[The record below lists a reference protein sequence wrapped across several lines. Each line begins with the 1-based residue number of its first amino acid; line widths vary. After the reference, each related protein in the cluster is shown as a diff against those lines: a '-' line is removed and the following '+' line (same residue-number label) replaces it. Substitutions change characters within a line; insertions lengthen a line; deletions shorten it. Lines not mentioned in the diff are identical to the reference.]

1 MPRRGATI
9 LRQLDAAI
17 DRQVS
22 LFAQCTQDDGVGS
35 LHSTRAE
42 DSVMLGVP
50 IPVYMDFCRGRHRA
64 MLPARGSQVG
74 LGDGYSKDESDD
86 ADYTT
91 CNVASRCAH
100 PSARIRKRTSCHGPE
115 SRSQDV
121 IFRRLRLT
129 LIRKRTIALEYRH
142 SRRRSSVTTISQGG
156 NVQGLLCLIY
166 TASSLGWIPSSALP

>member
-1 MPRRGATI
+1 MPRLGRGATI
-9 LRQLDAAI
+9 LHQLDAAI

-22 LFAQCTQDDGVGS
+22 LFAQCTQDDWVRS

-64 MLPARGSQVG
+64 MLPARGSQLS

-100 PSARIRKRTSCHGPE
+100 PSARISKRTSCHGPE

-129 LIRKRTIALEYRH
+129 FIEDDRLGVPPQPA
-142 SRRRSSVTTISQGG
+142 RRSSVKTVSQGG
-156 NVQGLLCLIY
+156 NVQGLLGLIY
-166 TASSLGWIPSSALP
+166 TA